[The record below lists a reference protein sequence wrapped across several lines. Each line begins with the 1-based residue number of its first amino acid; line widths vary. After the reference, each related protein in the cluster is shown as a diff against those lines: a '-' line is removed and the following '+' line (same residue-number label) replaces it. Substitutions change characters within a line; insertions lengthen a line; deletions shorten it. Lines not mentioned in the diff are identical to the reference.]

1 MHHFNTKPELMKA
14 LRLYKNGFR
23 SLGTKKFDALPENS
37 FDFVSALNVIDV
49 VPYPN
54 AFLQRL
60 VSDFMKKS

>member
-1 MHHFNTKPELMKA
+1 MKA
-14 LRLYKNGFR
+14 LRLYLNKFR
-23 SLGTKKFDALPENS
+23 SLSTRKYDALLENS

-60 VSDFMKKS
+60 MNNFTRNSQI